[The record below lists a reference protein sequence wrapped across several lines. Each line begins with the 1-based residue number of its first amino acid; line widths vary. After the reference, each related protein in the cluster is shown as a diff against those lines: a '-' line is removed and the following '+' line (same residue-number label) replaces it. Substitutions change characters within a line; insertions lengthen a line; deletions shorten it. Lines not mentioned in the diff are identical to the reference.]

1 MAARSVKKLIEEKRE
16 AQKILA
22 SLGALLDGFGSSAL
36 ETSLQNFAKEE
47 TMPINGSKTVREV
60 AVETPGA
67 TRVFEKLGI
76 DYCCGGHKP
85 LEEACHAAKLDVDEV
100 IRRLEESEAGESERS
115 AGGRDWSR
123 ARLSELTAYIVAR
136 HHGYVRQE
144 SPRLQQLLAK
154 VVSVHGQNHPELS
167 RIQEAFEALA
177 AELASHMFKE
187 ERVLFPYIEQMQAA
201 VDRGQPVPPPFFGTV
216 RNPVQMMMAEHDGAG
231 EKLREM
237 REASANY
244 TVPTDGC
251 VSYQTLYKT
260 LQEFERDLHQH
271 IHLENNILFPRALEI
286 ERRG

>member
-22 SLGALLDGFGSSAL
+22 SLGALLDGFDLRAPDP
-36 ETSLQNFAKEE
+36 SLQHFGRGT
-47 TMPINGSKTVREV
+47 TMAIIASKTVREV

-76 DYCCGGHKP
+76 DYCCGGQKP
-85 LEEACHAAKLDVDEV
+85 LDEACRAAKLDVDEV
-100 IRRLEESEAGESERS
+100 IRRLEESERGESERS
-115 AGGRDWSR
+115 AEGRDWSG

-144 SPRLQQLLAK
+144 SPRLEQLLAK
-154 VVSVHGQNHPELS
+154 VVSVHGQNHPELG

-187 ERVLFPYIEQMQAA
+187 EQVLFPYIDEMQAA

-216 RNPVQMMMAEHDGAG
+216 RNPIQMMMAEHDGAG
-231 EKLREM
+231 EKLRDM

-244 TVPTDGC
+244 TLPADAC

-271 IHLENNILFPRALEI
+271 IHLENNILFPRALEM